1 MKPNKNTYC
10 LILFL
15 LVVIIPIKSIAQ
27 YAIGHRT
34 ITFNDPI
41 RTGGFGSGGGPG
53 RQIQTEIYY
62 PATSAGTAT
71 PVASGV
77 FPVITVGHGF
87 VMSWDAYQNLWD
99 YFVPRGYILAFPRTE
114 GGFSPSHN
122 EFALDLRIVNQRMLL
137 EGTTPASPFYQ
148 KISSKTAI
156 MGHSMGG
163 GASMLAASGY
173 TQITTVVGLA
183 PAETTPSAITA
194 AGNISVPAL
203 VFSGAQDGVTP
214 PATHHIPI
222 YNAIPSTV
230 CKTFVSITGGAHCYF
245 ANPNFNCDFG
255 ESTSST
261 GISITRPTQ
270 QTKTQRILEQWFKFK
285 LKTDCDAFQSFQ
297 DTLQYMTGITY
308 SQNCTYQIFA
318 ASGVPTDPVSGGD
331 GSINLTVSGG
341 TTPYSFLWNTG
352 VTTEDI
358 SGLNAGVYTVTV
370 TDAEGC
376 QKTLSFTLNNPLS
389 VIKPTLQNISYNP
402 ERQSVEIYF
411 STPYEMHQDTHFI
424 EYSTENQ
431 VFQSISGINYTN
443 YGYYS
448 HVLPAHLFGKE
459 IAYRVKAVNREG
471 KEYYSNIKTIYVA
484 EQSDITVFPNPFQEH
499 VRISLPKN
507 ALVRITDIQGK
518 TIYEQFT
525 SQGITHVPAHE
536 WQKGIYVLQ
545 IMGYSE
551 RYKLIKE

>member
-1 MKPNKNTYC
+1 MKTNK
-10 LILFL
+10 
-15 LVVIIPIKSIAQ
+15 IIYFIIFFVFIFHVQSVAQ

-34 ITFNDPI
+34 ITFNDPS

-99 YFVPRGYILAFPRTE
+99 YFVPKGYILAFPRTE

-122 EFALDLRIVNQRMLL
+122 EFALDLRIVNERMKL
-137 EGTTPASPFYQ
+137 EGSNVSSPFYQ

-173 TQITTVVGLA
+173 TQIATVVGLA

-203 VFSGAQDGVTP
+203 IFSGAQDGVTP

-222 YNAIPSTV
+222 YNAIPTTV

-261 GISITRPTQ
+261 GISITRATQ

-297 DTLQYMTGITY
+297 DSLTNMTGITY
-308 SQNCTYQIFA
+308 MQNCTYQLFTV
-318 ASGVPTDPVSGGD
+318 SGIPTDPVIGND
-331 GSINLTVSGG
+331 GSINITVTGG
-341 TTPYSFLWNTG
+341 TPPYSFLWNTG
-352 VTTEDI
+352 ATTEDI
-358 SGLNAGVYTVTV
+358 NSLPAGIYTVTI
-370 TDAEGC
+370 TDSEGC

-389 VIKPTLQNISYNP
+389 VIRPSLHSVQFNP
-402 ERQSVEIYF
+402 ENRQVSLYF
-411 STPYEMHQDTHFI
+411 STPTELTQNTHFI
-424 EYSTENQ
+424 EYSINQNPFQTFAGLNNGQFGEYSYILPDYIHNTE
-431 VFQSISGINYTN
+431 ISYRIKAIDKN
-443 YGYYS
+443 
-448 HVLPAHLFGKE
+448 GKH
-459 IAYRVKAVNREG
+459 
-471 KEYYSNIKTIYVA
+471 YYSNIQTLYIIEKEKIA
-484 EQSDITVFPNPFQEH
+484 TVFPNPFQEH
-499 VRISLPKN
+499 LRITLSHNAIIRISD
-507 ALVRITDIQGK
+507 VQGK
-518 TIYEQFT
+518 TVYEQSIPQGTVSIPVQGWNNGLYLVQIVGT
-525 SQGITHVPAHE
+525 SE
-536 WQKGIYVLQ
+536 Y
-545 IMGYSE
+545 
-551 RYKLIKE
+551 YKLIKE

>member
-1 MKPNKNTYC
+1 MKTNK
-10 LILFL
+10 
-15 LVVIIPIKSIAQ
+15 IIYFIIFFVFIFHVQSVAQ

-34 ITFNDPI
+34 ITFNDPS

-99 YFVPRGYILAFPRTE
+99 YFVPKGYILAFPRTE

-122 EFALDLRIVNQRMLL
+122 EFALDLRIVNERMKL
-137 EGTTPASPFYQ
+137 EGSNVSSPFYQ

-173 TQITTVVGLA
+173 TQIATVVGLA

-203 VFSGAQDGVTP
+203 IFSGAQDGVTP

-222 YNAIPSTV
+222 YNAIPTTV

-261 GISITRPTQ
+261 GISITRATQ

-297 DTLQYMTGITY
+297 DSLTNMTGITY
-308 SQNCTYQIFA
+308 MQNCTYQLFT
-318 ASGVPTDPVSGGD
+318 ASGIPTDPVIGND
-331 GSINLTVSGG
+331 GSINITVTGG
-341 TTPYSFLWNTG
+341 TPPYSFLWNTG
-352 VTTEDI
+352 ATTEDI
-358 SGLNAGVYTVTV
+358 NSLPAGIYTVTI
-370 TDAEGC
+370 TDSEGC
-376 QKTLSFTLNNPLS
+376 QKTLSFILNNPLS
-389 VIKPTLQNISYNP
+389 VIRPSLHSVQFNP
-402 ERQSVEIYF
+402 ENRQVSLYF
-411 STPYEMHQDTHFI
+411 STPTELTQNTHFI
-424 EYSTENQ
+424 EYSINQNPFQTFAGLNNGQFGEYSYILPDYIHNTE
-431 VFQSISGINYTN
+431 ISYRIKAIDKN
-443 YGYYS
+443 
-448 HVLPAHLFGKE
+448 GKH
-459 IAYRVKAVNREG
+459 
-471 KEYYSNIKTIYVA
+471 YYSNIQTLYIIEKEKIA
-484 EQSDITVFPNPFQEH
+484 TVFPNPFQEH
-499 VRISLPKN
+499 LRITLSHNAIIRISD
-507 ALVRITDIQGK
+507 VQGK
-518 TIYEQFT
+518 TVYEQSIPQGTVSIPVQGWNNGLYLVQIVGT
-525 SQGITHVPAHE
+525 SE
-536 WQKGIYVLQ
+536 Y
-545 IMGYSE
+545 
-551 RYKLIKE
+551 YKLIKE

>member
-1 MKPNKNTYC
+1 MKTQKIITAI
-10 LILFL
+10 LILFVL
-15 LVVIIPIKSIAQ
+15 FCHVQGIAQ

-34 ITFNDPI
+34 ITFNDPS

-99 YFVPRGYILAFPRTE
+99 YFVPKGYILAFPRTE

-122 EFALDLRIVNQRMLL
+122 NFALDLRVVNERMKL
-137 EGTTPASPFYQ
+137 EGSTPSSPFYQ
-148 KISSKTAI
+148 KIASKTAI

-194 AGNISVPAL
+194 AGSISVPAL
-203 VFSGAQDGVTP
+203 IFSGSQDGVTP

-222 YNAIPSTV
+222 YNAIPASV

-261 GISITRPTQ
+261 GISVTRATQ
-270 QTKTQRILEQWFKFK
+270 QTKTQRILEEWFKFK

-297 DTLQYMTGITY
+297 DSLTNMTGITY
-308 SQNCTYQIFA
+308 MQNCSYQLFT
-318 ASGVPTDPVSGGD
+318 ASGIPTDPVMGND
-331 GSINLTVSGG
+331 GSINITVNGG
-341 TTPYSFLWNTG
+341 TPPYTFAWNTG
-352 VTTEDI
+352 ATTEDI
-358 SGLNAGVYTVTV
+358 NSLPAGVYTVTI

-389 VIKPTLQNISYNP
+389 VIKPTLHTVQYNP
-402 ERQSVEIYF
+402 ENREINLYF
-411 STPYEMHQDTHFI
+411 STPSELVQDTHFI
-424 EYSTENQ
+424 EYSINQ
-431 VFQSISGINYTN
+431 EPFQTLAGLNNGHSGEYT
-443 YGYYS
+443 YI
-448 HVLPAHLFGKE
+448 LPDFIHNTE
-459 IAYRVKAVNREG
+459 IAYRIKATDKNG
-471 KEYYSNIKTIYVA
+471 KQYYSNIRTIYIEQKEKVA
-484 EQSDITVFPNPFQEH
+484 KVFPNPFQEH
-499 VRISLPKN
+499 LVITLSRNATIRI
-507 ALVRITDIQGK
+507 IDMQGK
-518 TIYEQFT
+518 TVYEQNIP
-525 SQGITHVPAHE
+525 QGTVSVPVQE
-536 WQKGIYVLQ
+536 WSKGLYLVQ
-545 IMGYSE
+545 IPETGES
-551 RYKLIKE
+551 YKVIKN